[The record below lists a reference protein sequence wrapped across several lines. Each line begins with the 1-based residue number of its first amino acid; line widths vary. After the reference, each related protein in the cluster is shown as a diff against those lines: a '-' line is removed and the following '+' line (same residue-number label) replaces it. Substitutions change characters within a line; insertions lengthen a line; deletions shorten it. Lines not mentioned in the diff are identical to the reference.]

1 MLTELPIT
9 HACEDPVKRIAFL
22 IRPFLLC
29 LFLMA
34 SSASHGQTIA
44 DLYPQVREFFP
55 HADRFGALEGEPL
68 AAEIHQDGKLIG
80 YVYLSGNVVR
90 IPAYS
95 GRPINTLV
103 GFDMDGRIVGVRIVE
118 HQEPILLVGI
128 SEERLHRFVH
138 QYQGKSIFDQIVIGG
153 GRDDAVAVDTISGA
167 TITVMVENATIMRS
181 ARQVAESRGL
191 VPPSAVP
198 LAVSGRSEREEEK
211 SHEERKES
219 RPLVSTAPGRP
230 MELSSANKKK
240 RTGANS
246 LTDKSK
252 SSYARM
258 AAQEEPIWRVAW
270 RSRVFQIVVLC
281 AGLFYLSLI
290 LFFQDWLARHP
301 KLLIYMRDGFLLYT
315 VFFIGWYGLA
325 QLSIVNVLTFVHMAL
340 HDFQWEN
347 FLIDPMMFILWS
359 FVAATLLL
367 WGRGVYC
374 GWLCPFGALQELTN
388 QLARRLGVKQWEF
401 PAMVHERLWAV
412 KYIILL
418 ALFGISLQ
426 SLVDAERYAEIE
438 PFKTAITL
446 RFQREWGFV
455 FFAVGMIL
463 VSMVNRKFYCKYLC
477 PLGAA
482 LTYPA
487 RFRIFDWLRRHRECG
502 HPCQVCAQEC
512 EVQAIKRNG
521 EINPNECHYCLDCQ
535 VTYWNDHKC
544 PPLVEKRKRRER
556 SVRAKELVLGM
567 EQVIGQS
574 KMDDSPCNGCRAR
587 DGENP

>member
-1 MLTELPIT
+1 M
-9 HACEDPVKRIAFL
+9 
-22 IRPFLLC
+22 
-29 LFLMA
+29 MA
-34 SSASHGQTIA
+34 SSASYAQTIA

-55 HADRFGALEGEPL
+55 QADRFGALEGEPL
-68 AAEIHQDGKLIG
+68 AAEIHQGDKLVG
-80 YVYLSGNVVR
+80 YAYLTGNVVR

-103 GFDMDGRIVGVRIVE
+103 GFDMGGRIVGIRIVE

-128 SEERLHRFVH
+128 SDERLQRFAR
-138 QYQGKSIFDQIVIGG
+138 QYQGKSIFDQIIIGG
-153 GRDDAVAVDTISGA
+153 GRDDAVVVDTISGA

-181 ARQVAESRGL
+181 VRQVAESRGL
-191 VPPSAVP
+191 TPSSAIP
-198 LAVSGRSEREEEK
+198 QAVSGRLEHEEEE
-211 SHEERKES
+211 SHEEKKES
-219 RPLVSTAPGRP
+219 HPFVPMAPGKS
-230 MELSSANKKK
+230 MEPAPANKKK
-240 RTGANS
+240 HTGANPS
-246 LTDKSK
+246 TDKSR
-252 SSYARM
+252 SIYARM
-258 AAQEEPIWRVAW
+258 AAQEEPIWVVAW
-270 RSRVFQIVVLC
+270 HSRMLQIVVLC

-290 LFFQDWLARHP
+290 LVFQDWLARHP
-301 KLLIYMRDGFLLYT
+301 KLLIYLRDGFLLYT

-374 GWLCPFGALQELTN
+374 GWLCPFGAMQELTN
-388 QLARRLGVKQWEF
+388 QLARRFGVRQWEF

-412 KYIILL
+412 KYIILM
-418 ALFGISLQ
+418 ALFGVSLQ
-426 SLVDAERYAEIE
+426 SLADAERYAEIE

-463 VSMVNRKFYCKYLC
+463 VSIVNRKFYCKYLC

-502 HPCQVCAQEC
+502 RPCQVCAQEC

-574 KMDDSPCNGCRAR
+574 KMDDSPCDGCRGKN
-587 DGENP
+587 DDNP

>member
-1 MLTELPIT
+1 M
-9 HACEDPVKRIAFL
+9 KRLVFL
-22 IRPFLLC
+22 IRRFLLC
-29 LFLMA
+29 FLMVA
-34 SSASHGQTIA
+34 SSASYGQTIV

-55 HADRFGALEGEPL
+55 QADQFGALEGEPL
-68 AAEIHQDGKLIG
+68 AAEIHQGGKLIG
-80 YVYLSGNVVR
+80 YTYLTGNVVR

-103 GFDMDGRIVGVRIVE
+103 GFDMGGRIVGVHIVE

-128 SEERLHRFVH
+128 SEERLQRFVG
-138 QYQGKSIFDQIVIGG
+138 QYRGKSIFDQIVIGG

-181 ARQVAESRGL
+181 VRQVAESRGL
-191 VPPSAVP
+191 VPPPVTP
-198 LAVSGRSEREEEK
+198 QVVSGRSEHEEEK
-211 SHEERKES
+211 SREEGKES
-219 RPLVSTAPGRP
+219 PRSVLMAPGKL
-230 MELSSANKKK
+230 MESSVK
-240 RTGANS
+240 RKQHAGANS
-246 LTDKSK
+246 STAESRA
-252 SSYARM
+252 SYARM

-290 LFFQDWLARHP
+290 LIFQDWLARHP
-301 KLLIYMRDGFLLYT
+301 KLLIYLRDGFLLYT
-315 VFFIGWYGLA
+315 LFFIGWYGLA

-388 QLARRLGVKQWEF
+388 QLARRFGVRQWEL

-463 VSMVNRKFYCKYLC
+463 VSIVNRKFYCKYLC

-502 HPCQVCAQEC
+502 RPCQVCAQEC

-535 VTYWNDHKC
+535 ITYWNDHKC

-567 EQVIGQS
+567 EQFIGQS
-574 KMDDSPCNGCRAR
+574 KMDDSPCDGCRAR